1 MAETPSRAE
10 LEERWKEAVDVL
22 GERPRDA
29 ELLVKAGQLSEQL
42 DRRPEAYTYFHK
54 ALTLDPSKSFL
65 VAKLRGLAATDTQKE
80 EIAGIAR
87 RPASFEAALPDIFRY
102 PVRGKGL
109 PILILGALFMW
120 LGRGLASHSFGPWG
134 LTIAGFVAAY
144 MALFYI
150 DVCHT
155 TVGGDDHLPEWPD
168 PLRFHEFGLD
178 VGKFVCATF
187 VSFLPVLIIF
197 IWLISSAPSADED
210 EFRAPNHR
218 MPVPAAK
225 APAAADDDDP
235 APTPAPAPQEISKG
249 AARGMLALIGMG
261 IFGIVGLIYLP
272 MATLANVV
280 MGSPFACFNFPFVF
294 RSIGA
299 SSRNYLICL
308 LCYFG
313 VWFLLGAVEYL
324 VHVAGVL
331 MLTGFAMAFVE
342 LYGMTMLMR
351 LLGLFYRMNQAKL
364 GWMAD

>member
-1 MAETPSRAE
+1 MADNPAGPSRGE

-54 ALTLDPSKSFL
+54 ALTLDPSKTFL
-65 VAKLRGLAATDTQKE
+65 VSKLRGLAVTDQQKE
-80 EIAGIAR
+80 EVAKIAK
-87 RPASFEAALPDIFRY
+87 RPPSFEAALPDLFKY

-109 PILILGALFMW
+109 PLLILGALFLW
-120 LGRGLASHSFGPWG
+120 LGRGLSSHSMGPWG
-134 LTIAGFVAAY
+134 LTVAGFVAAY
-144 MALFYI
+144 MAMFYI

-155 TVGGDDHLPEWPD
+155 TVEGDDHLPDWPD
-168 PLRFHEFGLD
+168 PLRIHEFGTD

-187 VSFLPVLIIF
+187 VSFLPVIVIF
-197 IWLISSAPSADED
+197 IWLLTSAPSADGHES
-210 EFRAPNHR
+210 P
-218 MPVPAAK
+218 PAA
-225 APAAADDDDP
+225 P
-235 APTPAPAPQEISKG
+235 EVSKG
-249 AARGMLALIGMG
+249 AARVLLAVLAMG
-261 IFGIVGLIYLP
+261 IFGIVGLLYLP

-280 MGSPFACFNFPFVF
+280 MGSPFTCFNFPFVF

-299 SSRNYLICL
+299 SARSYAICL
-308 LCYFG
+308 GCYFG
-313 VWFLLGAVEYL
+313 VWFVVAGVEYL
-324 VHVAGVL
+324 VHVAGLL
-331 MLTGFAMAFVE
+331 MLTGFAMAFIE